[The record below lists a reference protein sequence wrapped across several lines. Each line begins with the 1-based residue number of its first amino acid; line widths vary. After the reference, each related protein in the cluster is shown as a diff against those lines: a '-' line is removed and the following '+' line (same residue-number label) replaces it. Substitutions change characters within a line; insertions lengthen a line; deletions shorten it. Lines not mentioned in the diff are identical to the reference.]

1 MNISS
6 YVGNSTNDLMF
17 CGYYTG
23 PATSSFERVT
33 MQCEEPI
40 WGNFIKIYSGG
51 NESSPSILS
60 ILEVSFDEIN
70 LFGVTGSYLH

>member
-1 MNISS
+1 
-6 YVGNSTNDLMF
+6 
-17 CGYYTG
+17 
-23 PATSSFERVT
+23 

-70 LFGVTGSYLH
+70 LFGGTGSYLH